1 MAFTAKDVSV
11 LRERTGCGMMDCKK
25 ALTEANGDMDKA
37 VELLREKGL
46 AASAKKA
53 GRIAAEGIV
62 LSVVDEAKKTG
73 VIIEVNSETDFV
85 AKNDSFVDFV
95 KNCANAVL
103 AQNPVDVTALLA
115 IKDATGMTIE
125 EQLREK
131 ILTISENIKIRRFSR
146 YEGDLVSY
154 VHGGG
159 RIGVLVKFDTDL
171 AGKDAF
177 REYAKDIAMQIAALN
192 PLYVRRED
200 IPAEVV
206 EQEKEI
212 LKAQIAQDEKMKNK
226 PEAVI
231 EKMIVGRLNKKLFQE
246 SCLVEQAFV
255 KDGELT
261 VGQYTEKT
269 AKELGGKIAI
279 VSFERYEKGEGI
291 EKRECDFASEVA
303 GMIK

>member
-1 MAFTAKDVSV
+1 
-11 LRERTGCGMMDCKK
+11 
-25 ALTEANGDMDKA
+25 
-37 VELLREKGL
+37 
-46 AASAKKA
+46 
-53 GRIAAEGIV
+53 
-62 LSVVDEAKKTG
+62 
-73 VIIEVNSETDFV
+73 
-85 AKNDSFVDFV
+85 
-95 KNCANAVL
+95 
-103 AQNPVDVTALLA
+103 
-115 IKDATGMTIE
+115 
-125 EQLREK
+125 
-131 ILTISENIKIRRFSR
+131 
-146 YEGDLVSY
+146 LVSY

-177 REYAKDIAMQIAALN
+177 REYAKDIDMQIAALN